1 MSRAV
6 RQRAVVTWVAFA
18 GGAVLMALEI
28 LSSRILAPRFGN
40 SVYVWGSIISVFLA
54 ALAVGYWWGG
64 RAADRNPTV
73 GGLGRMVVAAG
84 VAQAVVVAFGPP
96 LAEAMGERTGGT
108 VWGPLLAAS
117 VLFAPPSVLL
127 ATLSPYAVRLAA
139 RELTR
144 IGHTAGS
151 LYAVSTAGSLVGTL
165 GCTFLLIP
173 FLPLGRAL
181 ALVLGITAAT
191 ALVALAGDWR
201 RHSLAIFVA
210 LALLALAVAGPP
222 EIVAPPAGLV
232 ARRATPYQTLSVVDS
247 GGVRYLESDGVVHG
261 AVDLATGEVA
271 MGYPRVLPA
280 AWLLAP
286 EVRRVL
292 ILGLGGGNVAGYL
305 RRAFPGVEVHF
316 VEIDPAVAEVARRHM
331 GLVEGEGVR
340 VHVADARRFLE
351 THEESWDL
359 ILADTYIGLS
369 VPFHLTTVELVRLA
383 ESRLAPGGV
392 FAVNLAAELDA
403 PFPAAIARTVAAVFP
418 TLEVFPVPDRANR
431 LLFATRRPP
440 ATDAELLARAE
451 ELGPRPGLDP
461 SLVELARLRTDDPP
475 DLSGARVL
483 TDAFAPVDRLIH
495 LGAEP
500 PGAR

>member
-1 MSRAV
+1 MSGAL
-6 RQRAVVTWVAFA
+6 QRVVVLWVVFA

-54 ALAVGYWWGG
+54 ALSIGYWWGG
-64 RAADRNPTV
+64 RRADRDPTL
-73 GGLGRMVVAAG
+73 GGLGLMVVWAG
-84 VAQAVVVAFGPP
+84 LAQAVVVALGPW
-96 LAEAMGERTGGT
+96 LADVVGARTGGA

-117 VLFAPPSVLL
+117 LLFAPASVLL
-127 ATLSPYAVRLAA
+127 ATLSPYAIRLAA
-139 RELTR
+139 DDLAR

-191 ALVALAGDWR
+191 ALLALAGDWR
-201 RHSLAIFVA
+201 RHKPAAAAALLLLV
-210 LALLALAVAGPP
+210 LALLGPP
-222 EIVAPPAGLV
+222 RLVAAPAGLV
-232 ARRATPYQTLSVVDS
+232 AERTTPYQTLRVIDR

-286 EVRRVL
+286 EIRRVL
-292 ILGLGGGNVAGYL
+292 ILGLGGGNVADYL
-305 RRAFPGVEVHF
+305 RRAFPGTEIDFVEV
-316 VEIDPAVAEVARRHM
+316 DPAVAEVARRHM
-331 GLVEGEGVR
+331 GLAEGDGVR

-351 THEESWDL
+351 TRDETWDL

-383 ESRLAPGGV
+383 DSRLAPGGV
-392 FAVNLAAELDA
+392 FAVNLAAELEA
-403 PFPAAIARTVAAVFP
+403 PFPRAIARTVA
-418 TLEVFPVPDRANR
+418 EVFPELDVFAVADRANR
-431 LLFATRRPP
+431 LLFAGRHP
-440 ATDAELLARAE
+440 ALSDAELLARARR
-451 ELGPRPGLDP
+451 LGPRPTL
-461 SLVELARLRTDDPP
+461 SP
-475 DLSGARVL
+475 DLETLATLRVDADPDLAGAPIL

-495 LGAEP
+495 LGANP
-500 PGAR
+500 PTPP